1 MFKFKQKITSQASDP
16 KDVEIMIPLKYLS
29 DFWRTLEIRLMNC
42 KINLMLT
49 WSANCIIST
58 VVSQATAFAITDAK
72 LYVLVVTFS
81 TQDNAKL

>member
-1 MFKFKQKITSQASDP
+1 
-16 KDVEIMIPLKYLS
+16 
-29 DFWRTLEIRLMNC
+29 MNC